1 MKVGDQV
8 VIIRDRHGD
17 RNGWDKVGMSGQ
29 IVRHGARGS
38 PGTTLCWDVKLDK
51 PLPDGREFLWF
62 STRELQ
68 VL

>member
-8 VIIRDRHGD
+8 VIVRDTYGD
-17 RNGWDKVGMSGQ
+17 RNGYEKIGRSGKV
-29 IVRHGARGS
+29 VRHRPCSGS
-38 PGTTLCWDVKLDK
+38 DGLNWDVKLDQ
-51 PLPDGREFLWF
+51 PMPDGRAFLWF

>member
-8 VIIRDRHGD
+8 VIVQDTYGD
-17 RNGWDKVGMSGQ
+17 RNGYEKIGRSGEV
-29 IVRHGARGS
+29 VRHRPRSDDCG
-38 PGTTLCWDVKLDK
+38 LNWDVRLDE
-51 PLPDGREFLWF
+51 PMPDGREFLWF

>member
-8 VIIRDRHGD
+8 VIARDRYGD
-17 RNGWDKVGMSGQ
+17 RNGYEKIGRSGE
-29 IVRHGARGS
+29 VVHYGRCGGDGNS
-38 PGTTLCWDVKLDK
+38 LCWDVKLDE
-51 PLPDGREFLWF
+51 PTPDGREFLWF